1 MANSESLEIFCSL
14 KINTYKRKKGRKK
27 GRMKKEKIKKN
38 VIKMFEEKTRGIEN
52 KIELKSQW
60 DFLIQDLI
68 DKKIIRKNEGKKL
81 KYPSVCM

>member
-1 MANSESLEIFCSL
+1 
-14 KINTYKRKKGRKK
+14 
-27 GRMKKEKIKKN
+27 MKKEKIKKN
-38 VIKMFEEKTRGIEN
+38 VIKMFEEKTREIEN